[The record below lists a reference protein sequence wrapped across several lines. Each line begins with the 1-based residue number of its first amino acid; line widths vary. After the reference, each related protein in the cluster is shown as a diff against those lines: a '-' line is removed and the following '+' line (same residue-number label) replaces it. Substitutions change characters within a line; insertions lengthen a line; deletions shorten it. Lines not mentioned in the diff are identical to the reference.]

1 MSSFAPND
9 YGPVLA
15 PLVQIDRNRPLDD
28 TSQGGDSYTQLSTL
42 SVDTAFDS
50 ASIADPSAVN
60 TTMAEACLAGV
71 WLLHDYLDESHNISQ
86 SISNPTG
93 SFWHGIMHRRE
104 GDFSN
109 AKYWFRNT
117 GDHPAFEPLAARLGE
132 LATENN
138 AIGVLP
144 PYSWDPFAFVD
155 LVQGALN
162 GKNSYGPFCRAV
174 QQAEWETLFDYCYR
188 EAVG

>member
-1 MSSFAPND
+1 MSSFAPNN
-9 YGPVLA
+9 YGLTLA
-15 PLVQIDRNRPLDD
+15 GFVQIDRNRPLDD
-28 TSQGGDSYTQLSTL
+28 TSSSGGDSYTQLSTL
-42 SVDTAFDS
+42 SIDTAFEHG
-50 ASIADPSAVN
+50 SIAN

-71 WLLHDYLDESHNISQ
+71 WLLHDYLDESHSISQ

-93 SFWHGIMHRRE
+93 SYWHGIMHRRE

-132 LATENN
+132 LATEHNT
-138 AIGVLP
+138 IGVLP
-144 PYSWDPFAFVD
+144 STDWDPFAFVD
-155 LVQGALN
+155 LVQSALA
-162 GKNSYGPFCRAV
+162 GKNDYAPFCRAV